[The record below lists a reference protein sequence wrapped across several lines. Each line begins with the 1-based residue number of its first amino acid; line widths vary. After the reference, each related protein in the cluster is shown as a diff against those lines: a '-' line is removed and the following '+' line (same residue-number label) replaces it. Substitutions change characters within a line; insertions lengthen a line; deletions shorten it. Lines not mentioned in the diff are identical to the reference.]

1 MRLTTVKAQRSE
13 RRKTGLGLFLIA
25 FLLVVAAPT
34 EALASSASAIN
45 SLMSCIDGADAVLG
59 DVREN
64 TPLNC
69 NRVLQRAP
77 GVVTGSATGIGPT
90 SATVSATIQSGGLD
104 TTVYVDVGTTAVYGW
119 RTSSNRISAGTRS
132 ASATAFL
139 AQLNPGATYHYR
151 FGAMNAGGTA
161 LGQDRTF
168 TTLRAQRDPPACVV
182 PMLRGKTLPAALRAL
197 TKAHCAVGR
206 VRRAYS
212 NRSTRGRVISQRPAA
227 GTRLANGAKVSLVVS
242 RGSR

>member
-1 MRLTTVKAQRSE
+1 VRLTTVKARRSE
-13 RRKTGLGLFLIA
+13 RRTTGLGLFLIA

-59 DVREN
+59 DVRQN

-104 TTVYVDVGTTAVYGW
+104 TTVYVDVGTTPVYGW
-119 RTSSNRISAGTRS
+119 RTSSNRISGGVP
-132 ASATAFL
+132 SATATAVL
-139 AQLNPGATYHYR
+139 AQLTPGTTYHYR

-168 TTLRAQRDPPACVV
+168 TTLRAERDPPVCVV
-182 PMLRGKTLPAALRAL
+182 PNLKGKTLPAALRAL
-197 TKAHCAVGR
+197 TKTHCTVGK

-212 NRSTRGRVISQRPAA
+212 NRIRRGRVISQRPAP
-227 GTRLANGAKVSLVVS
+227 GTRLANRAKVSLVVS